1 MKKILLTATMI
12 IGMACMMWGQE
23 AKYTP
28 LYYHRASLFEVL
40 PIEKSDIV
48 FLGNS
53 IIHYCEWAELFN
65 DSHIKNR
72 GISGDIV
79 QGVYDRLDPII
90 KGQPKKIF
98 LMIGV
103 NNLSRDYTVDSTY
116 RGLVKIVDK
125 LTKECPT
132 TKLYIQ
138 SGLPVNSTFTN
149 YPKHRTRGEEIK
161 LYNSMIEK
169 MCNEKGITFI
179 NLYPLFKCKDSDE
192 LDPKYT
198 KDGLHLSGEA
208 YLIWRDA
215 IKKYVK

>member
-1 MKKILLTATMI
+1 MKKLILTVAMLLGLTFMVF
-12 IGMACMMWGQE
+12 GQE

-40 PIEKSDIV
+40 PIEKSDII

-53 IIHYCEWAELFN
+53 ITHYCEWAELFN
-65 DSHIKNR
+65 NKHVKNR

-116 RGLVKIVDK
+116 MGLMKIVDK
-125 LTKECPT
+125 IVKECPT

-138 SGLPVNSTFTN
+138 SALPVNSKFTN
-149 YPKHRTRGEEIK
+149 YPKHRNRGEEIK
-161 LYNSMIEK
+161 QYNAMIEK
-169 MCNEKGITFI
+169 MCEEKGIKFI

-198 KDGLHLSGEA
+198 RDGLHLNGDA
-208 YLIWRDA
+208 YIVWRDA

>member
-1 MKKILLTATMI
+1 MKKLLLTATMI

-23 AKYTP
+23 AKYSP

-53 IIHYCEWAELFN
+53 IIHYCEWAELFKDN
-65 DSHIKNR
+65 HIKNR

-90 KGQPKKIF
+90 EGQPKKIF

-103 NNLSRDYTVDSTY
+103 NNISRDYTVDSTY
-116 RGLVKIVDK
+116 MGLVKIVDK

-138 SGLPVNSTFTN
+138 SALPVNSTFTN

-198 KDGLHLSGEA
+198 KDGLHLKGEA

>member
-1 MKKILLTATMI
+1 MKKLLLTATMI
-12 IGMACMMWGQE
+12 FGMACMMWGQE

-90 KGQPKKIF
+90 EGQPKKIF

-125 LTKECPT
+125 LTKECTT

>member
-1 MKKILLTATMI
+1 MKKFLITI
-12 IGMACMMWGQE
+12 IVLSSTFFTSLGQE
-23 AKYTP
+23 PKYTP
-28 LYYHRASLFEVL
+28 LYYHRSSLFESL
-40 PIEKSDIV
+40 PINKSDII

-53 IIHYCEWAELFN
+53 IIHYCEWAELFDN
-65 DSHIKNR
+65 PHVKNR

-98 LMIGV
+98 IMIGV

-116 RGLVKIVDK
+116 MGLVKIVDK
-125 LTKECPT
+125 LSKECPY

-138 SGLPVNSTFTN
+138 SALPVNSTFSN
-149 YPKHRTRGEEIK
+149 YPKHRIRGDEIK
-161 LYNSMIEK
+161 KYNALIEK
-169 MCNEKGITFI
+169 MCQEKGITFI

-192 LDPKYT
+192 LDPEFT
-198 KDGLHLSGEA
+198 RDGLHINGDG
-208 YLIWRDA
+208 YLVWRDA